1 MKSIHEGNRDGQCGD
16 CEVLKEVKMEDLI
29 KRLRREREESQQQFF
44 NQGRKDGLEFAKN
57 AHYMAFQQALSWN
70 PEDENFG
77 DRLEETWGEVK
88 VEGDDILP
96 KLRAQMGVQEDESL
110 DESLVFYDW
119 ARGFMESIAEFWL
132 EVADQL

>member
-1 MKSIHEGNRDGQCGD
+1 M
-16 CEVLKEVKMEDLI
+16 
-29 KRLRREREESQQQFF
+29 
-44 NQGRKDGLEFAKN
+44 EFAKN
-57 AHYMAFQQALSWN
+57 AHYMAFQQAISWRGK
-70 PEDENFG
+70 DE
-77 DRLEETWGEVK
+77 RLEETWGEVK